1 MMSPTVT
8 CVDRVLPCAYNDYGD
23 ADMVKKR
30 TDIQVLRDAQ
40 VTKSNELIQ
49 KTRYNLSVSEQRLL
63 LFLIA
68 KISPYDTELPEI
80 TFTISD
86 FFRVIG
92 VQYNG
97 VNYIECKSI
106 IQGLAD
112 KSFWITEGNH
122 SRLCRWIA
130 DADVEHGGTIT
141 IKLHQKLEPYLLNLR
156 KNFTSYE
163 LAYTLQF
170 KSKYSTR
177 LYEFCK
183 SIKFNNLQE
192 SYTYKITPDELRDRL
207 GVLHRND
214 KGEITGNDYPRYAN
228 FKQRVLTPA
237 MSEINEQTDLTLE
250 LAEETKGRKV
260 IMLVLKITI
269 KEPIE
274 RMRLRDEIDRALDLA
289 AGINPDQMQIDGF

>member
-1 MMSPTVT
+1 
-8 CVDRVLPCAYNDYGD
+8 
-23 ADMVKKR
+23 MVKR

-49 KTRYNLSVSEQRLL
+49 RTRYNLSVSEQRLL

-68 KISPYDTELPEI
+68 KISPYDAELPEI

-86 FFRVIG
+86 FFKVIG

-97 VNYIECKSI
+97 VNYIECKAI

-112 KSFWITEGNH
+112 KSFWITEGTHN
-122 SRLCRWIA
+122 RLCRWIA

-141 IKLHQKLEPYLLNLR
+141 VKLHQKLEPYLLQLR
-156 KNFTSYE
+156 QNFTSYE

-183 SIKFNNLQE
+183 SIKYNNLQKAYE
-192 SYTYKITPDELRDRL
+192 YRITPDQLREQL

-214 KGEITGNDYPRYAN
+214 KGEPSGNDYPRYAD
-228 FKQRVLTPA
+228 FKRRVILPA
-237 MSEINEQTDLTLE
+237 IAEINEQTDLTLE
-250 LAEETKGRKV
+250 LAEENKGRKV
-260 IMLVLKITI
+260 IMLVLRITI

-274 RMRLRDEIDRALDLA
+274 RMKLRAEIDRALDLA
-289 AGINPDQMQIDGF
+289 AGINPDQMHIDGF